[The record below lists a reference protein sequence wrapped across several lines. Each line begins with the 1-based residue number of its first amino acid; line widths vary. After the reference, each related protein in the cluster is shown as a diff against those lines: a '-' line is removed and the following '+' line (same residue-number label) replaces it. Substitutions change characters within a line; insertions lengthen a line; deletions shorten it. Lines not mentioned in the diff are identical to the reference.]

1 MFLPRML
8 LILFGTKDRRKVVT
22 DGQFICPKCGVEKEY
37 EVISV
42 REWFTLFFIPIFP
55 TANNEEREEF
65 VECKACKSA
74 YDIDVL
80 EIV

>member
-1 MFLPRML
+1 ML
-8 LILFGTKDRRKVVT
+8 LILFGTKDRRWVLAR
-22 DGQFICPKCGVEKEY
+22 GQFICPKCEAERDY
-37 EVISV
+37 EAISL